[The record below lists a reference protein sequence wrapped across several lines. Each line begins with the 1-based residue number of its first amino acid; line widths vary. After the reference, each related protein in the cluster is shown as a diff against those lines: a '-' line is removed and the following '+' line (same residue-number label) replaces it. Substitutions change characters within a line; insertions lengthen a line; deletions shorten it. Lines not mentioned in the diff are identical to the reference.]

1 MHLNSRRL
9 QSFGLVAVTLLLAAC
24 ATSTP
29 TVGNSGAAPSA
40 QPDLNSILV
49 IGVANDYEGRT
60 RFERKLARDLTAAG
74 TPATAMY
81 VAAGGNKPIVRAAI
95 EELVNA
101 KGFDGVLI
109 SRVVDRDA
117 DASMRSGSAATKA
130 VRKGDRPADLFRYDY
145 EELNEPVN
153 IDIKL
158 SVTIS
163 TELFAGSSRDRVW
176 ALESSISNKEM
187 LDQVINEAS
196 EKIVRR
202 LQRDG
207 FVGR

>member
-1 MHLNSRRL
+1 MHPKSQRL
-9 QSFGLVAVTLLLAAC
+9 RSFGLVAVTLLLGAC
-24 ATSTP
+24 ATST
-29 TVGNSGAAPSA
+29 VANSGASASA
-40 QPDLNSILV
+40 QPDLNNILV

-60 RFERKLARDLTAAG
+60 RFERKLAKDLTAAG
-74 TPATAMY
+74 MTATPLY
-81 VAAGGNKPIVRAAI
+81 VSAGGNKPIERQAI
-95 EELVNA
+95 EELVSANS
-101 KGFDGVLI
+101 FDGVLI

-117 DASMRSGSAATKA
+117 GASMRAGSTATKA

-163 TELFAGSSRDRVW
+163 TELFAASSKGRVW
-176 ALESSISNKEM
+176 ALESSISNKEI
-187 LDQVINEAS
+187 LDEVINEAI
-196 EKIVRR
+196 EKIVRG

-207 FVGR
+207 FVDR